1 MYVQLKQPRNYSYV
15 FNILSKLTE
24 EYCTDIKPYFRATDK
39 SEEAVGSEGLEP
51 QPMIKTVEPAPNVV
65 QPPVPNHDPTYEQ
78 EESGKL
84 S

>member
-1 MYVQLKQPRNYSYV
+1 MN
-15 FNILSKLTE
+15 
-24 EYCTDIKPYFRATDK
+24 TDIKPYFRATDK
-39 SEEAVGSEGLEP
+39 SEETEGLEP

-65 QPPVPNHDPTYEQ
+65 QPPVTNHDPTYEQ